1 MMSEQ
6 KEYLDLQ
13 EEDGVIRVSFISIG
27 EIAAQS
33 ALAVPG
39 VSALAVAPQSVVK
52 GVVVN
57 LSEIGICSVDVH
69 VLVTEGNVIAQVA
82 KAVQSAVKSA
92 VDAAIGIEVVAV
104 NVFVA
109 GMAAR

>member
-1 MMSEQ
+1 MAEQ
-6 KEYLDLQ
+6 KEYLDIQ
-13 EEDGVIRVSFISIG
+13 EEDGVIRVSFIYIG

-39 VSALAVAPQSVVK
+39 VTCLATVSQAVVK
-52 GVVVN
+52 GVAVS

-69 VLVTEGNVIAQVA
+69 ILVTAGHVISQVA
-82 KAVQSAVKSA
+82 KAVQSAVKTA
-92 VDAAIGIEVVAV
+92 VDAAIGIEVAAV

-109 GMAAR
+109 GMATR

>member
-1 MMSEQ
+1 MAEQ
-6 KEYLDLQ
+6 KEYLDIQ

-39 VSALAVAPQSVVK
+39 VSCLATVSQAVVK
-52 GVVVN
+52 GVAVS

-69 VLVTEGNVIAQVA
+69 ILVTAGHVISQVA
-82 KAVQSAVKSA
+82 KAVQSAVKTA
-92 VDAAIGIEVVAV
+92 LDAAIGIEVAAV

-109 GMAAR
+109 GMATR

>member
-1 MMSEQ
+1 MTEQ
-6 KEYLDLQ
+6 KEYLDMQ
-13 EEDGVIRVSFISIG
+13 EEDGVIRVSFAAVG
-27 EIAAQS
+27 EIAAQA

-39 VSALAVAPQSVVK
+39 VSALAVAAQSVVK

-69 VLVTEGNVIAQVA
+69 VLVTVGHVISQVA
-82 KAVQSAVKSA
+82 KDVQNAVKAA
-92 VDAAIGIEVVAV
+92 VDGTVGIEVASV

-109 GMAAR
+109 GMATR

>member
-1 MMSEQ
+1 MAEQ
-6 KEYLDLQ
+6 KEYLDIQ

-39 VSALAVAPQSVVK
+39 VSCLATVSQAVVK
-52 GVVVN
+52 GVAVS
-57 LSEIGICSVDVH
+57 LSEIGICSIDVH
-69 VLVTEGNVIAQVA
+69 VLVTVGHVISQVA
-82 KAVQSAVKSA
+82 KDVQNAVKAA
-92 VDAAIGIEVVAV
+92 VDGTVGIEVASV

-109 GMAAR
+109 GVATR

>member
-1 MMSEQ
+1 MAEQ
-6 KEYLDLQ
+6 KEYLDIQ
-13 EEDGVIRVSFISIG
+13 EEDGVIRVSFMSIG

-39 VSALAVAPQSVVK
+39 VSSLATVAQSVVK
-52 GVVVN
+52 GVTVN

-69 VLVTEGNVIAQVA
+69 ILVSAGNVISQVA
-82 KAVQSAVKSA
+82 KAVQSAVKTA
-92 VDAAIGIEVVAV
+92 VDAAVGIEVAAV

-109 GMAAR
+109 GMAVR

>member
-1 MMSEQ
+1 MAEQ
-6 KEYLDLQ
+6 KEYLDIQ
-13 EEDGVIRVSFISIG
+13 EEDGVIRVAFISIG

-39 VSALAVAPQSVVK
+39 VSCLATVSQAVVK
-52 GVVVN
+52 GVAVS

-69 VLVTEGNVIAQVA
+69 ILVTAGHVISQVA
-82 KAVQSAVKSA
+82 KAVQSAVKTA
-92 VDAAIGIEVVAV
+92 VDAAIGIEVAAV

-109 GMAAR
+109 GMATR

>member
-1 MMSEQ
+1 MAEQ
-6 KEYLDLQ
+6 KEYLDIQ
-13 EEDGVIRVSFISIG
+13 EEDGIIRVSFMSIG
-27 EIAAQS
+27 EIAAQA

-39 VSALAVAPQSVVK
+39 VSCLATVSQSVVK
-52 GVVVN
+52 GVTVS

-69 VLVTEGNVIAQVA
+69 ILVAVGNVISQVA
-82 KAVQSAVKSA
+82 KAVQSAVKTA
-92 VDAAIGIEVVAV
+92 VDAAVGIEVAAV

>member
-1 MMSEQ
+1 MAEH
-6 KEYLDLQ
+6 KEYLDMQ
-13 EEDGVIRVSFISIG
+13 EEDGVIRVSFFAVG
-27 EIAAQS
+27 EIAAQA

-39 VSALAVAPQSVVK
+39 VASLAVTAQSTVK

-69 VLVTEGNVIAQVA
+69 VLVSLGHVISQVA
-82 KAVQSAVKSA
+82 KDVQSAVKTA
-92 VDAAIGIEVVAV
+92 VDAAVGIEVASV

-109 GMAAR
+109 GVAAR

>member
-1 MMSEQ
+1 MAEQ

-13 EEDGVIRVSFISIG
+13 EEDGLIRVSFASIG

-39 VSALAVAPQSVVK
+39 VSALAAAAQSAVK
-52 GVVVN
+52 GVTVN

-69 VLVTEGNVIAQVA
+69 ILVSAGHVISQVA
-82 KAVQSAVKSA
+82 KTVQSAVKTA
-92 VDAAIGIEVVAV
+92 VDAAVGIEVASV

-109 GMAAR
+109 GMATR

>member
-1 MMSEQ
+1 MAEQ
-6 KEYLDLQ
+6 KEYLDIQ

-39 VSALAVAPQSVVK
+39 VSCLATVSQAVVK
-52 GVVVN
+52 GVAVS

-69 VLVTEGNVIAQVA
+69 ILVTAGHVISQVA
-82 KAVQSAVKSA
+82 KAVQSAVKTA
-92 VDAAIGIEVVAV
+92 VDAAIGIEVAAV

-109 GMAAR
+109 GMATR

>member
-1 MMSEQ
+1 MAEQ
-6 KEYLDLQ
+6 KEYLDIQ

-39 VSALAVAPQSVVK
+39 VSCLATGSQAVVK
-52 GVVVN
+52 GVAVS

-69 VLVTEGNVIAQVA
+69 ILVTAGHVISQVA
-82 KAVQSAVKSA
+82 KAVQSAVKTA
-92 VDAAIGIEVVAV
+92 VDAAIGIEVAAV

-109 GMAAR
+109 GMATR

>member
-1 MMSEQ
+1 MAEQ
-6 KEYLDLQ
+6 KEYLDIQ

-39 VSALAVAPQSVVK
+39 VSCLATESQAVVK
-52 GVVVN
+52 GVAVS

-69 VLVTEGNVIAQVA
+69 ILVTAGHVISQVA
-82 KAVQSAVKSA
+82 KAVQSAVKTA
-92 VDAAIGIEVVAV
+92 VDAAIGIEVAAV

-109 GMAAR
+109 GMATR